1 MPDKPPQLWKMPP
14 LIKVYEALG
23 AVADGRVRL
32 LDERRAQ
39 VTSSDGSKTY
49 EVELVERAITAN
61 DNASYWQGYLGYPA
75 IAMMIARGLIGADP
89 SSIAALRG
97 IPWKELNSRFHND
110 YARTLSEVARRLTAR
125 AADPAMIDAACA
137 TVLEAVRQYAPR
149 RGARRRPPSGHP
161 TDRQ

>member
-1 MPDKPPQLWKMPP
+1 MPP

-32 LDERRAQ
+32 ADDHRAL

-49 EVELVERAITAN
+49 EVEFAGRAIAAN

-75 IAMMIARGLIGADP
+75 IAVMIARGLLRPDATAM
-89 SSIAALRG
+89 AALRG

-110 YARTLSEVARRLTAR
+110 YARTLAEVAHLLKAR
-125 AADPAMIDAACA
+125 AADPAMIDAACKA
-137 TVLEAVRQYAPR
+137 LLEAVREYAPT
-149 RGARRRPPSGHP
+149 RGARRRPPAAQP
-161 TDRQ
+161 PDRQ